1 MSKLLTHPKLIAW
14 SSICGLA
21 VAVLASAPA
30 RGQHDEYAV
39 KAAFIHNFAM
49 LVEWPETSFESPDSP
64 LRLAIVGSD
73 DFAPSLAAYFRE
85 KKVGVHPIRVMRIAN
100 EAGVANHHI
109 VFVGGTAPERLRR
122 LVAAARASQ
131 ALTIGET
138 EEFARGGGMIGFFR
152 EGNRIRFAINRPAA
166 EKAGL
171 KISSRLLS
179 LAKLVADDGS

>member
-1 MSKLLTHPKLIAW
+1 MSKLPTHHKLVAW

-21 VAVLASAPA
+21 VAALVSAPA
-30 RGQHDEYAV
+30 RGLHDEYAV

-49 LVEWPETSFESPDSP
+49 LVEWPDVSFESPDSP

-73 DFAPSLAAYFRE
+73 DFAPSLEAYFQD
-85 KKVGVHPIRVMRIAN
+85 KTVGVHPIRVTRIAN

-109 VFVGGTAPERLRR
+109 VFVGGTSTKRFRGV
-122 LVAAARASQ
+122 VAAARGSQ

-138 EEFARGGGMIGFFR
+138 EEFARGGGMIGFFH
-152 EGNRIRFAINRPAA
+152 EGNKIRFAINRPAV

-171 KISSRLLS
+171 KISSRLLN
-179 LAKLVADDGS
+179 LAKLVAGGGR